1 MKCSAWDKLASI
13 IENAR
18 TSPYAQAVFTWSVN
32 GDYFYLVTVEWNGG
46 LPFISYRNLQDG
58 TENFDVTAKQML
70 NLMESVE

>member
-1 MKCSAWDKLASI
+1 MKNSAWDKLAENLEKARIEGYSSFVWSI
-13 IENAR
+13 QFDDFFRVSI
-18 TSPYAQAVFTWSVN
+18 
-32 GDYFYLVTVEWNGG
+32 EWNGG